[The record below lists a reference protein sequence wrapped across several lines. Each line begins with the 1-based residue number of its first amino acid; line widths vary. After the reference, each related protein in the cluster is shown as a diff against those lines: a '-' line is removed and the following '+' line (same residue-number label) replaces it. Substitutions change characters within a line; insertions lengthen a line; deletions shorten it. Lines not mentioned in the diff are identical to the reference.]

1 MAKLY
6 DVVVKNRHVEGENIA
21 IIEFESASSTVLP
34 KVEAGAHIDVYLPN
48 GMVRQYSLCQNPA
61 HIGIFRLGILRDPES
76 RGGSVSAFDDLKEG
90 MKIQVSEPKNLFS
103 SSEGKTYGSYWWWDW
118 NYTTHYHGLSI
129 GTARRIF

>member
-103 SSEGKTYGSYWWWDW
+103 SSEGKTYGSYWWWD
-118 NYTTHYHGLSI
+118 
-129 GTARRIF
+129 